1 MSANARYAKNMRD
14 HFKILLMQVKNLE
27 EKKRLMEQFD
37 VAFLVRDKDQM
48 WKHVGNL
55 VRFNQEKR
63 QLYSKRYS
71 TCQTYVVND

>member
-48 WKHVGNL
+48 WKHVGYL
-55 VRFNQEKR
+55 VRF
-63 QLYSKRYS
+63 LH
-71 TCQTYVVND
+71 